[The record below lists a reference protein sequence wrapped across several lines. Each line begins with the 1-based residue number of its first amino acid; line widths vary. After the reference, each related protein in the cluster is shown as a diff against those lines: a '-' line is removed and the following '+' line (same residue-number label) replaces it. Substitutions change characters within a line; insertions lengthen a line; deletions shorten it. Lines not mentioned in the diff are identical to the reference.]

1 MGFLTSH
8 ASSMKKILSVVLLST
23 LLLGCSAKKDAINE
37 GGQLSP
43 GSAQVD
49 KKDARNRYLAVTHAL
64 SVESD
69 EDGVKVLY
77 EKLIAACAADKEFS
91 CTLLDSRFATGRDT
105 SGFIKL
111 RAKADGIQNFIRL
124 AGSGGKITQQSTST
138 EDLARPIVDGAK
150 RIEMLQQYEKKLIE
164 LEHRPN
170 NDVDTLIKL
179 SREIASTQADL
190 EQAGGENA
198 KLLERVN
205 LDILTVSID
214 TVKSHSF
221 SAPIRQAASS
231 FGANFSEALA
241 SVITG
246 LAYIVPWGIVLLFI
260 GFLLRKLW
268 RRKKT

>member
-1 MGFLTSH
+1 MRFQTSL
-8 ASSMKKILSVVLLST
+8 ASSMKKILSVVLLSI
-23 LLLGCSAKKDAINE
+23 LLLGCSAKKDAVNE

-43 GSAQVD
+43 GSTQVD
-49 KKDARNRYLAVTHAL
+49 KKDARNRYLAVSHAL

-69 EDGVKVLY
+69 EEGVKALY

-91 CTLLDSRFATGRDT
+91 CTLLDSRFATGRDI
-105 SGFIKL
+105 SGVIKL
-111 RAKADGIQNFIRL
+111 RAKADGIQNFIRI
-124 AGSGGKITQQSTST
+124 AGTGGKITQQSTST

-190 EQAGGENA
+190 EQANGENA

-205 LDILTVSID
+205 FDILTVSIE
-214 TVKSHSF
+214 TVKRHSF
-221 SAPIRQAASS
+221 SAPIRHAASS
-231 FGANFSEALA
+231 FGADLSDALA

-246 LAYIVPWGIVLLFI
+246 LAYIVPWGIVLLIIVFVV
-260 GFLLRKLW
+260 RKLW
-268 RRKKT
+268 RRRKV